1 VLIFAALPRLPAA
14 SRERDP
20 EGRVPAPRR
29 PQRCTYLRLS
39 RTERRLALTYRRR
52 FSLELKAEG
61 GRLSGAQSE
70 ALEAMRT
77 AGADVGVAYGLDA
90 ALCWLTERGILR
102 GWVG

>member
-1 VLIFAALPRLPAA
+1 
-14 SRERDP
+14 
-20 EGRVPAPRR
+20 
-29 PQRCTYLRLS
+29 
-39 RTERRLALTYRRR
+39 
-52 FSLELKAEG
+52 
-61 GRLSGAQSE
+61 LSGAQSE